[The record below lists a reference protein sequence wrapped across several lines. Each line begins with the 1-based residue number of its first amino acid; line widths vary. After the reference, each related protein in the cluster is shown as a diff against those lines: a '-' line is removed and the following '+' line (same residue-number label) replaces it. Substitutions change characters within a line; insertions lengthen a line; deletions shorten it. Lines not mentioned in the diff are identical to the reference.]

1 MDLQITY
8 KSNPLLLSFT
18 PISHTSP
25 RPLLFNLPTKHRPK
39 ISRQRPVFRVMA
51 SASSNGSD
59 GFSWLSL
66 SRSIRRGSER
76 FWFDFGEW
84 VKETGF
90 DLKEVNVIVG
100 EYLELV
106 GDRLKKG
113 GIELERFRTELL
125 PEFVS
130 WNQWERWKIID
141 SNSEEML
148 AFLSALFKQHTQ
160 WRSYG
165 MNRMMNICN
174 NSSTSP
180 ISSKKRVDRGL
191 YGGSDS

>member
-51 SASSNGSD
+51 SANSNRSD

-66 SRSIRRGSER
+66 TRSIRRGSER
-76 FWFDFGEW
+76 FWLDFGEW

-90 DLKEVNVIVG
+90 DLKEVNVMVG

-106 GDRLKKG
+106 GDGLKKG
-113 GIELERFRTELL
+113 GTELERFRTELL

-130 WNQWERWKIID
+130 WNQWERWKRASLIFNQVKFI
-141 SNSEEML
+141 
-148 AFLSALFKQHTQ
+148 
-160 WRSYG
+160 R
-165 MNRMMNICN
+165 
-174 NSSTSP
+174 
-180 ISSKKRVDRGL
+180 
-191 YGGSDS
+191 

>member
-51 SASSNGSD
+51 SANSNRSD

-66 SRSIRRGSER
+66 TRSIRRGSER
-76 FWFDFGEW
+76 FWLDFGEW

-90 DLKEVNVIVG
+90 DLKEVNVMVG

-106 GDRLKKG
+106 GDGLKKG
-113 GIELERFRTELL
+113 GTELERFRTELL

-148 AFLSALFKQHTQ
+148 AFLSAH
-160 WRSYG
+160 SSS
-165 MNRMMNICN
+165 NIHN
-174 NSSTSP
+174 G
-180 ISSKKRVDRGL
+180 VHMA
-191 YGGSDS
+191 